1 MVDFT
6 IDRMLTELRNESEI
20 DNGSILLFPPI
31 GKPDIS
37 PSQQNKPFNSSSF
50 NFFVKKN
57 LRIDMQQIK
66 NILKLENIIIIHA
79 NIEVLHTACNLK

>member
-6 IDRMLTELRNESEI
+6 IDRMLTELRNESKT
-20 DNGSILLFPPI
+20 DNDSILLFPPI
-31 GKPDIS
+31 GKQDIS

-50 NFFVKKN
+50 NFFAKKN

-66 NILKLENIIIIHA
+66 KILKLENIVIIHA
-79 NIEVLHTACNLK
+79 NIEVLHTHVI